1 MVEDNYRGPRWEEG
15 ELDTEF
21 MDHLLQWYSQGKL
34 LHKKYAYKVSVGGR
48 MGGHRMRK
56 SH

>member
-1 MVEDNYRGPRWEEG
+1 MEDNYRGPRWEEG

-21 MDHLLQWYSQGKL
+21 MDHLLQWYSKGKL
-34 LHKKYAYKVSVGGR
+34 LHKKYAYKASVGGR